1 MRRLNSGALFFADKT
16 DRLVGN
22 MLILTNL
29 VMLFNPS
36 LRQRGGEQAKARFV
50 VSVRQ

>member
-1 MRRLNSGALFFADKT
+1 MLTNSALFFAHKT
-16 DRLVGN
+16 DRLVGKL
-22 MLILTNL
+22 LILTNL

-50 VSVRQ
+50 VSLRK